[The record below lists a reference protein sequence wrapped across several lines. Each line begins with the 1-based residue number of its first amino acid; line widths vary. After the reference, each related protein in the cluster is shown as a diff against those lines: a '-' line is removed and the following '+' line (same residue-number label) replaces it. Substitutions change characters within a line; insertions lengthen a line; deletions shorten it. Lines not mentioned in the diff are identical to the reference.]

1 MKKNTFNPGRR
12 IFPILVLAIA
22 LVAFSC
28 EKEEFSRENRGS
40 KAAAGATADL
50 KKAPAPG
57 ELSIAE
63 TAIEGGF
70 TQLVALLQLVDA
82 ELNAGLVDLFL
93 NGKNQYTV
101 FAPTDEAFEALFA
114 FTAANN
120 IVVTPELVLDIL
132 LYHVADGRRAANSVV
147 PPTGTRKITTLLGK
161 TFEVNSKGEINDLFG
176 QTAKITRPNVSASN
190 GIIHIIDTVILP
202 LE

>member
-1 MKKNTFNPGRR
+1 MKKNIF
-12 IFPILVLAIA
+12 FPILALAIV
-22 LVAFSC
+22 LVAVSC

-50 KKAPAPG
+50 NRAPAPG

-63 TAIEGGF
+63 IAIEEGF
-70 TQLVALLQLVDA
+70 TQLVGLLQFVDA

-93 NGKNQYTV
+93 NGKDQYTV
-101 FAPTDEAFEALFA
+101 FAPTDEAFAKLFD
-114 FTAANN
+114 FIDENN
-120 IVVTPELVLDIL
+120 IEVTPELVLDIL

-147 PPTGTRKITTLLGK
+147 PPARTRKITTLLGK
-161 TFEVNSKGEINDLFG
+161 TFEVNSKGEIKDLFG
-176 QTAKITRPNVSASN
+176 QTAKITVPNVSASN